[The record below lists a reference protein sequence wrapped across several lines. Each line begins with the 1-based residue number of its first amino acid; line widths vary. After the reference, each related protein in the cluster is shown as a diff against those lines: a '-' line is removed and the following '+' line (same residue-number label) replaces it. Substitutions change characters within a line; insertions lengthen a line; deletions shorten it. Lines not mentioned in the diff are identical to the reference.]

1 MSIEQQKSQ
10 AVHNLMNTMAAV
22 QKKSQIFVE
31 RINRQESLNQNQIM
45 LLFQLR
51 LTGSLNITDISE
63 RFVITPGAASS
74 MCDKLEDAG
83 LIERLRT
90 KEDRRVVNI
99 VITDEGTRRILKLF
113 DSFEAIEL
121 EKFADTLQKI
131 NELMNE
137 IIS

>member
-1 MSIEQQKSQ
+1 
-10 AVHNLMNTMAAV
+10 
-22 QKKSQIFVE
+22 
-31 RINRQESLNQNQIM
+31 
-45 LLFQLR
+45 
-51 LTGSLNITDISE
+51 
-63 RFVITPGAASS
+63 

-83 LIERLRT
+83 LIERIRT

-99 VITDEGTRRILKLF
+99 VITDEGTRRILQLF
-113 DSFEAIEL
+113 DSFETIEL